1 MADKS
6 SKSLPDY
13 EKPPIDEEPAKVE
26 TFSEAISSYAGSSQ
40 ETASEASPWRGTF
53 CLARTEKVLFSQKV
67 EFKTSELPRWK
78 PHPITDR
85 SRPDRV
91 DE

>member
-1 MADKS
+1 MAGKT

-13 EKPPIDEEPAKVE
+13 EKPPIVEEPANVE
-26 TFSEAISSYAGSSQ
+26 TVSEAISSSAGSIQ
-40 ETASEASPWRGTF
+40 ETASEALPWRGTF

-78 PHPITDR
+78 PHPIIDR
-85 SRPDRV
+85 RTPERV